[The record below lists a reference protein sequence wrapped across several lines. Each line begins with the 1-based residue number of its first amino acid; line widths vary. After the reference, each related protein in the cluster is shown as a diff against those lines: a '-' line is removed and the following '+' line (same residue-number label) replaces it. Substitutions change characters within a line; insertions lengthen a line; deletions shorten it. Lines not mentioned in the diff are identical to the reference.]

1 MAVYP
6 RHDVCSYTSAES
18 SRRIKQQGLKT
29 FKLISAAP
37 RATLSLLSCPPN
49 FPRAPTTRNT
59 HAKRGPIL
67 YFLIALNS
75 WFSVYCQLISEVD
88 IFDIVW
94 LLWGYSLSYY
104 SHICIF
110 FFASNSVV
118 QLVQFE
124 LVSWN
129 WIVSSPIFPLFLST
143 LFSYFLFY
151 CKTNYHLV
159 MHRGEPEAGSTSVVK
174 CTQISCGSITR
185 LINC

>member
-1 MAVYP
+1 MKIDLFYEVLPNSWGTAMVYPYVCMAVYP

-49 FPRAPTTRNT
+49 YPRAPTTRNT
-59 HAKRGPIL
+59 HAKHGPIL

-88 IFDIVW
+88 IFDVAW

-104 SHICIF
+104 SHIYTFFCLQLSWPTCPIWNRFLKLNCELPNFSPFFVYFIF
-110 FFASNSVV
+110 
-118 QLVQFE
+118 
-124 LVSWN
+124 
-129 WIVSSPIFPLFLST
+129 IFPVLL
-143 LFSYFLFY
+143 
-151 CKTNYHLV
+151 
-159 MHRGEPEAGSTSVVK
+159 
-174 CTQISCGSITR
+174 
-185 LINC
+185 